1 MPYTVLYRKKYVKLF
16 RKEQKNILTETNEL
30 FS

>member
-16 RKEQKNILTETNEL
+16 RKEQKKYSHENE
-30 FS
+30 